1 MPTPSLLDF
10 LACVYPIEL
19 GGKRLVYIVRQ
30 GGPCGLRL
38 IPWPNEVSN
47 SGVLLP
53 SLFSYFQKLFP
64 AFILKVIFDAILSYV
79 RVNQISTGC
88 EEEIKHTFFF
98 SLN

>member
-1 MPTPSLLDF
+1 MPTPSLLGF
-10 LACVYPIEL
+10 LARVYPAEL
-19 GGKRLVYIVRQ
+19 GGKRLVYVVRQ

-38 IPWPNEVSN
+38 IQWPNEENN

-64 AFILKVIFDAILSYV
+64 AFILKVIFDAILRYV

-98 SLN
+98 LN